1 LLFITSI
8 AFIYKSS
15 ELYLSCINFRFLAK
29 FAPIFTKNV
38 KFTKD
43 MPKKELKSD
52 ETVGTALQEMEA
64 LSPGGDLQAYINSV
78 HSIGILSSEEEKK
91 LAEDL
96 YYRNDLDAARKLVL
110 AHLRFVIYIAKTY
123 SGYGLSEAD
132 LIQEGNV
139 GLMKAIR
146 KFNPEMGVRLVSFAV
161 HWVKAEIHEYVLKN
175 WKIVKIA
182 TTKAQRKLFFNLRSK
197 KKGLGWLTEEEVESM
212 AKDLGVKPSEVR
224 EMEKRLSGIDMSF
237 DPLSESDDEE
247 ASYAPSQY
255 LEDVDADPAEIFEK
269 DTLNES
275 NATQLHEAINQL
287 DDRSR
292 DILQDRWLAD
302 EKLTLHELAE
312 KYDISAERVRQIEK
326 NAMKKVKQSFSSGE

>member
-1 LLFITSI
+1 M
-8 AFIYKSS
+8 A
-15 ELYLSCINFRFLAK
+15 
-29 FAPIFTKNV
+29 
-38 KFTKD
+38 
-43 MPKKELKSD
+43 KKEIKKD
-52 ETVGTALQEMEA
+52 KTPGTSLQGMDA

-78 HSIGILSSEEEKK
+78 HSIGVLTREEEKK

-132 LIQEGNV
+132 LIQEGNI

-197 KKGLGWLTEEEVESM
+197 KKGLEWFTEEEIEQV

-224 EMEKRLSGIDMSF
+224 EMEKRLSGSDMSF
-237 DPLSESDDEE
+237 DPLSESDDDE
-247 ASYAPSQY
+247 ASFAPSQY
-255 LEDVDADPAEIFEK
+255 LEDEEANPADIFENQSHSEEN
-269 DTLNES
+269 TS
-275 NATQLHEAINQL
+275 QLYEAINQL

-302 EKLTLHELAE
+302 EKMTLHDLAE
-312 KYDISAERVRQIEK
+312 KYEISAERVRQIEK
-326 NAMKKVKQSFSSGE
+326 NAMQKVKQSIASGL

>member
-1 LLFITSI
+1 
-8 AFIYKSS
+8 
-15 ELYLSCINFRFLAK
+15 
-29 FAPIFTKNV
+29 
-38 KFTKD
+38 
-43 MPKKELKSD
+43 MPKKELKS
-52 ETVGTALQEMEA
+52 ENSIGTALQEMEA
-64 LSPGGDLQAYINSV
+64 LAPGGDLQAYINSV
-78 HSIGILSSEEEKK
+78 HSIGILTPEEERK

-197 KKGLGWLTEEEVESM
+197 KKGLGWLTEEEVEAM

-224 EMEKRLSGIDMSF
+224 EMEKRLSGIDMPF
-237 DPLSESDDEE
+237 DPLSDSDDDE
-247 ASYAPSQY
+247 ASFSPSQY
-255 LEDVDADPAEIFEK
+255 LEDMDTNPADIFEK
-269 DTLNES
+269 ETFDEN
-275 NATQLHEAINQL
+275 NANQLYEAINQL

-302 EKLTLHELAE
+302 QKLTLHELAE
-312 KYDISAERVRQIEK
+312 KYEISAERVRQIEK
-326 NAMKKVKQSFSSGE
+326 NAMKKVKQSFSEGD

>member
-1 LLFITSI
+1 
-8 AFIYKSS
+8 
-15 ELYLSCINFRFLAK
+15 
-29 FAPIFTKNV
+29 
-38 KFTKD
+38 

-224 EMEKRLSGIDMSF
+224 EMEKRLSGIDMPF

-269 DTLNES
+269 NSLNES

-292 DILQDRWLAD
+292 DIIQDRWLAD

>member
-1 LLFITSI
+1 
-8 AFIYKSS
+8 
-15 ELYLSCINFRFLAK
+15 
-29 FAPIFTKNV
+29 
-38 KFTKD
+38 
-43 MPKKELKSD
+43 MPKNELKS
-52 ETVGTALQEMEA
+52 ENSAGTALQEMES
-64 LSPGGDLQAYINSV
+64 LTPGGDLQAYINSV
-78 HSIGILSSEEEKK
+78 HSIGILTSEEEKK

-96 YYRNDLDAARKLVL
+96 YYRNDLDAARNLVL

-123 SGYGLSEAD
+123 SGYGLPEAD

-197 KKGLGWLTEEEVESM
+197 KKGLGWLTEEEVKAM
-212 AKDLGVKPSEVR
+212 AEDLGVKPSEVR
-224 EMEKRLSGIDMSF
+224 EMEKRLSGIDMPF
-237 DPLSESDDEE
+237 DPLSDSDDDE
-247 ASYAPSQY
+247 ASFAPSQY
-255 LEDVDADPAEIFEK
+255 LEDSDADPAMIFEK
-269 DTLNES
+269 DNFSENNS
-275 NATQLHEAINQL
+275 SQLYEAINQL

-312 KYDISAERVRQIEK
+312 KYHISAERVRQIEK
-326 NAMKKVKQSFSSGE
+326 NAMKKIKQSFSSGE

>member
-1 LLFITSI
+1 
-8 AFIYKSS
+8 
-15 ELYLSCINFRFLAK
+15 
-29 FAPIFTKNV
+29 
-38 KFTKD
+38 
-43 MPKKELKSD
+43 MPKKELKS
-52 ETVGTALQEMEA
+52 ENSAGTALQEMES
-64 LSPGGDLQAYINSV
+64 LTPGGDLQAYINSV
-78 HSIGILSSEEEKK
+78 HSIGILTSEEEKK

-123 SGYGLSEAD
+123 SGYGLPEAD

-197 KKGLGWLTEEEVESM
+197 KKGLGWLTEEEVKAM
-212 AKDLGVKPSEVR
+212 AEDLGVKPSEVR
-224 EMEKRLSGIDMSF
+224 EMEKRLSGIDMPF
-237 DPLSESDDEE
+237 DPLSDSDDDE
-247 ASYAPSQY
+247 ASFAPSQY
-255 LEDVDADPAEIFEK
+255 LEDSDADPAMIFEK
-269 DTLNES
+269 DNLSENNS
-275 NATQLHEAINQL
+275 SQLYEAISQL

-312 KYDISAERVRQIEK
+312 KYHISAERVRQIEK
-326 NAMKKVKQSFSSGE
+326 NAMKKIKQSFSSGE

>member
-1 LLFITSI
+1 
-8 AFIYKSS
+8 
-15 ELYLSCINFRFLAK
+15 
-29 FAPIFTKNV
+29 
-38 KFTKD
+38 
-43 MPKKELKSD
+43 MPKKALKS
-52 ETVGTALQEMEA
+52 ENSAGTALQEMEA
-64 LSPGGDLQAYINSV
+64 LAPGGDLQAYINSV
-78 HSIGILSSEEEKK
+78 HSIGVLTSEEEKK

-110 AHLRFVIYIAKTY
+110 AHLRFVIYVAKTY
-123 SGYGLSEAD
+123 SGYGLPESD

-161 HWVKAEIHEYVLKN
+161 HWIKAEIHEYVLKN

-182 TTKAQRKLFFNLRSK
+182 TTKPQRKLFFNLRSK

-224 EMEKRLSGIDMSF
+224 EMEKRLSGNDLPF
-237 DPLSESDDEE
+237 DPLADSDDDE
-247 ASYAPSQY
+247 ASYSPSQY
-255 LEDVDADPAEIFEK
+255 LEDEDANPADIFAK
-269 DTLNES
+269 ES
-275 NATQLHEAINQL
+275 LDETNTSQLYEAINKL

-312 KYDISAERVRQIEK
+312 KYGISAERVRQIEK
-326 NAMKKVKQSFSSGE
+326 NAMKKVKQSLSAGE

>member
-1 LLFITSI
+1 
-8 AFIYKSS
+8 
-15 ELYLSCINFRFLAK
+15 
-29 FAPIFTKNV
+29 
-38 KFTKD
+38 
-43 MPKKELKSD
+43 MPKKEIKQKKI
-52 ETVGTALQEMEA
+52 TGTDLQDMEA

-78 HSIGILSSEEEKK
+78 HSIGILTPEEEKK

-110 AHLRFVIYIAKTY
+110 AHLRFVIYIAKSY

-132 LIQEGNV
+132 LIQEGNI

-182 TTKAQRKLFFNLRSK
+182 TTKAQRKLFFNLRGK
-197 KKGLGWLTEEEVESM
+197 KKGLDWFTEEEIEQV

-224 EMEKRLSGIDMSF
+224 EMEKRLSGSDMSF
-237 DPLSESDDEE
+237 DPLSDSDDDE
-247 ASYAPSQY
+247 ATYAPSQY
-255 LEDVDADPAEIFEK
+255 LQDEDANPADIFEN
-269 DTLNES
+269 DSLSEENTL
-275 NATQLHEAINQL
+275 QLYEAINQL

-302 EKLTLHELAE
+302 EKLTLHDLAE
-312 KYDISAERVRQIEK
+312 KYEISAERVRQIEK
-326 NAMKKVKQSFSSGE
+326 NAMKKVKQSIASGL

>member
-1 LLFITSI
+1 
-8 AFIYKSS
+8 
-15 ELYLSCINFRFLAK
+15 
-29 FAPIFTKNV
+29 
-38 KFTKD
+38 
-43 MPKKELKSD
+43 MPKKALKS
-52 ETVGTALQEMEA
+52 ENSAGTALQEMEA
-64 LSPGGDLQAYINSV
+64 LAPGGDLQAYINSV
-78 HSIGILSSEEEKK
+78 HSIGVLTSEEEKK

-110 AHLRFVIYIAKTY
+110 AHLRFVIYVAKTY
-123 SGYGLSEAD
+123 SGYGLPESD

-161 HWVKAEIHEYVLKN
+161 HWIKAEIHEYVLKN

-182 TTKAQRKLFFNLRSK
+182 TTKPQRKLFFNLRSK

-224 EMEKRLSGIDMSF
+224 EMEKRLSGNDLPF
-237 DPLSESDDEE
+237 DPLADSDDDE
-247 ASYAPSQY
+247 ASYSPSQY
-255 LEDVDADPAEIFEK
+255 LEDEDANPADIFAK
-269 DTLNES
+269 ES
-275 NATQLHEAINQL
+275 LDETNTSQLYEAINQL

-326 NAMKKVKQSFSSGE
+326 NAMKKVKQSFSAGE

>member
-1 LLFITSI
+1 M
-8 AFIYKSS
+8 
-15 ELYLSCINFRFLAK
+15 
-29 FAPIFTKNV
+29 P
-38 KFTKD
+38 TKD
-43 MPKKELKSD
+43 LKS
-52 ETVGTALQEMEA
+52 ENSTGTALQEMEA
-64 LSPGGDLQAYINSV
+64 LAPGGDLQAYINSV
-78 HSIGILSSEEEKK
+78 HSIGILTPEEERK

-123 SGYGLSEAD
+123 SGYGLPEAD

-161 HWVKAEIHEYVLKN
+161 HWVKAEMHEYVLKN

-224 EMEKRLSGIDMSF
+224 EMEKRLSGIDMPF
-237 DPLSESDDEE
+237 DPLADSDDDE
-247 ASYAPSQY
+247 ASFSPSQY
-255 LEDVDADPAEIFEK
+255 LEDIDANPADIFEK
-269 DTLNES
+269 ETFDEN
-275 NATQLHEAINQL
+275 NASQLYEAINQL

-312 KYDISAERVRQIEK
+312 KYEISAERVRQIEK
-326 NAMKKVKQSFSSGE
+326 NAMKKVKLSFSEGD

>member
-1 LLFITSI
+1 
-8 AFIYKSS
+8 
-15 ELYLSCINFRFLAK
+15 
-29 FAPIFTKNV
+29 
-38 KFTKD
+38 
-43 MPKKELKSD
+43 MPKKELKS
-52 ETVGTALQEMEA
+52 ENSAGTALQEMES
-64 LSPGGDLQAYINSV
+64 LTPGGDLQAYINSV
-78 HSIGILSSEEEKK
+78 HSIGILTSEEEKK

-123 SGYGLSEAD
+123 SGYGLPEAD

-197 KKGLGWLTEEEVESM
+197 KKGLGWLTEEEVKAM
-212 AKDLGVKPSEVR
+212 AEDLGVKPSEVR
-224 EMEKRLSGIDMSF
+224 EMEKRLSGIDMPF
-237 DPLSESDDEE
+237 DPLSDSDDDE
-247 ASYAPSQY
+247 ASFAPSQY
-255 LEDVDADPAEIFEK
+255 LEDSDDDPSMIFEK
-269 DTLNES
+269 DNLSENNS
-275 NATQLHEAINQL
+275 LQLYEALNQL

-312 KYDISAERVRQIEK
+312 KYHISAERVRQIEK
-326 NAMKKVKQSFSSGE
+326 NAMKKIKQSFSSGE

>member
-1 LLFITSI
+1 M
-8 AFIYKSS
+8 A
-15 ELYLSCINFRFLAK
+15 
-29 FAPIFTKNV
+29 
-38 KFTKD
+38 
-43 MPKKELKSD
+43 KKEIKKD
-52 ETVGTALQEMEA
+52 KIPGTSLQGMDA

-78 HSIGILSSEEEKK
+78 HSIGVLTPEEEKK

-110 AHLRFVIYIAKTY
+110 AHLRFVIYIAKSY
-123 SGYGLSEAD
+123 SVCGLSEAD

-182 TTKAQRKLFFNLRSK
+182 TTKAQRKLFFNLRGK
-197 KKGLGWLTEEEVESM
+197 KKGLEWFTEEEIEQV

-224 EMEKRLSGIDMSF
+224 EMEKRLSGSDMSF
-237 DPLSESDDEE
+237 DPLSESDDDE
-247 ASYAPSQY
+247 ASFAPSQY
-255 LEDVDADPAEIFEK
+255 LEDEEANPADIFE
-269 DTLNES
+269 DQSYSEES
-275 NATQLHEAINQL
+275 TSQLYEAINQL

-302 EKLTLHELAE
+302 EKMTLHDLAE

-326 NAMKKVKQSFSSGE
+326 NAMKKVKQSIASGL

>member
-1 LLFITSI
+1 
-8 AFIYKSS
+8 
-15 ELYLSCINFRFLAK
+15 
-29 FAPIFTKNV
+29 
-38 KFTKD
+38 
-43 MPKKELKSD
+43 MPKKEIKQKKI
-52 ETVGTALQEMEA
+52 TGTDLQDMEA

-78 HSIGILSSEEEKK
+78 HSIGILTPEEEKK

-110 AHLRFVIYIAKTY
+110 AHLRFVIYIAKSY

-132 LIQEGNV
+132 LIQEGNI

-146 KFNPEMGVRLVSFAV
+146 KFNPEVGVRLVSFAV

-182 TTKAQRKLFFNLRSK
+182 TTKAQRKLFFNLRGK
-197 KKGLGWLTEEEVESM
+197 KKGLDWFTEEEIEQV

-224 EMEKRLSGIDMSF
+224 EMEKRLSGSDMSF
-237 DPLSESDDEE
+237 DPLSDSDDDE
-247 ASYAPSQY
+247 ATYAPSQY
-255 LEDVDADPAEIFEK
+255 LQDEDANPADIFEN
-269 DTLNES
+269 DSLSEENTS
-275 NATQLHEAINQL
+275 QLYEAINQL

-302 EKLTLHELAE
+302 EKLTLHDLAE
-312 KYDISAERVRQIEK
+312 KYEISAERVRQIEK
-326 NAMKKVKQSFSSGE
+326 NAMKKVKQSIASGL

>member
-1 LLFITSI
+1 M
-8 AFIYKSS
+8 A
-15 ELYLSCINFRFLAK
+15 
-29 FAPIFTKNV
+29 
-38 KFTKD
+38 
-43 MPKKELKSD
+43 KKEIKKD
-52 ETVGTALQEMEA
+52 KIPGTSLQGMDA

-78 HSIGILSSEEEKK
+78 HSIGVLTPEEEKK

-110 AHLRFVIYIAKTY
+110 AHLRFVIYIAKSY

-132 LIQEGNV
+132 LIQEGNI

-197 KKGLGWLTEEEVESM
+197 KKGLEWFTEEEIEQV

-224 EMEKRLSGIDMSF
+224 EMEKRLSGSDMSF
-237 DPLSESDDEE
+237 DPLSESDDDE
-247 ASYAPSQY
+247 ASFAPSQY
-255 LEDVDADPAEIFEK
+255 LEDEEANPADIFEEK
-269 DTLNES
+269 SHNQES
-275 NATQLHEAINQL
+275 TSQLYEAINQL

-302 EKLTLHELAE
+302 EKMTLHDLAE
-312 KYDISAERVRQIEK
+312 KYQISAERVRQIEK
-326 NAMKKVKQSFSSGE
+326 NAMKKVKQSIASGL

>member
-1 LLFITSI
+1 
-8 AFIYKSS
+8 
-15 ELYLSCINFRFLAK
+15 
-29 FAPIFTKNV
+29 
-38 KFTKD
+38 
-43 MPKKELKSD
+43 MPKKELKS
-52 ETVGTALQEMEA
+52 ENSIGTALQEMEA
-64 LSPGGDLQAYINSV
+64 LAPGGDLQAYINSV
-78 HSIGILSSEEEKK
+78 HSIGILTPEEERK

-197 KKGLGWLTEEEVESM
+197 KKGLGWLTQEEVEAM

-224 EMEKRLSGIDMSF
+224 EMEKRLSGIDMPF
-237 DPLSESDDEE
+237 DPLSDSDDDE
-247 ASYAPSQY
+247 ASFSPSQY
-255 LEDVDADPAEIFEK
+255 LEDMDANPADIFEK
-269 DTLNES
+269 ETFDEN
-275 NATQLHEAINQL
+275 NANQLYEAINQL

-302 EKLTLHELAE
+302 QKLTLHELAE
-312 KYDISAERVRQIEK
+312 KYEISAERVRQIEK
-326 NAMKKVKQSFSSGE
+326 NAMKKVKQSFSEGD

>member
-1 LLFITSI
+1 M
-8 AFIYKSS
+8 A
-15 ELYLSCINFRFLAK
+15 
-29 FAPIFTKNV
+29 
-38 KFTKD
+38 
-43 MPKKELKSD
+43 KKEIKKD
-52 ETVGTALQEMEA
+52 KIPGTSLQGMDA

-78 HSIGILSSEEEKK
+78 HSIGVLTREEEKQ

-110 AHLRFVIYIAKTY
+110 AHLRFVIYIAKSY

-132 LIQEGNV
+132 LIQEGNI

-182 TTKAQRKLFFNLRSK
+182 TTKAQRKLFFNLRGK
-197 KKGLGWLTEEEVESM
+197 KKGLEWFTEEEIEQV

-224 EMEKRLSGIDMSF
+224 EMEKRLGGSDMSF
-237 DPLSESDDEE
+237 DPLSESDDDE
-247 ASYAPSQY
+247 ASFAPSQY
-255 LEDVDADPAEIFEK
+255 LEDEDADPADIFEK
-269 DTLNES
+269 ES
-275 NATQLHEAINQL
+275 LTEESTSQLYEAINQL

-302 EKLTLHELAE
+302 EKLTLHDLAE
-312 KYDISAERVRQIEK
+312 KYEISAERVRQIEK
-326 NAMKKVKQSFSSGE
+326 NAMKKVKQSIASSP

>member
-1 LLFITSI
+1 
-8 AFIYKSS
+8 
-15 ELYLSCINFRFLAK
+15 
-29 FAPIFTKNV
+29 
-38 KFTKD
+38 
-43 MPKKELKSD
+43 MPKKELKS
-52 ETVGTALQEMEA
+52 ENSIGTALQEMEA

-78 HSIGILSSEEEKK
+78 HSIGILTSEEEKK

-123 SGYGLSEAD
+123 SGYGLPEAD

-146 KFNPEMGVRLVSFAV
+146 KFNPDTGVRLVSYAV

-197 KKGLGWLTEEEVESM
+197 KKGLGWLTEEEVEAM

-224 EMEKRLSGIDMSF
+224 EMEKRLSGTDMPF
-237 DPLSESDDEE
+237 DPLSDSGDDE
-247 ASYAPSQY
+247 ASYSPSQY
-255 LEDVDADPAEIFEK
+255 LEDIDANPADIFEN
-269 DTLNES
+269 DSLNEA
-275 NATQLHEAINQL
+275 NTTHLYEAINEL

-292 DILQDRWLAD
+292 DIIQDRWLAD

-312 KYDISAERVRQIEK
+312 KYNISAERVRQIEK
-326 NAMKKVKQSFSSGE
+326 NAMKKVKQSFSSED

>member
-1 LLFITSI
+1 
-8 AFIYKSS
+8 
-15 ELYLSCINFRFLAK
+15 
-29 FAPIFTKNV
+29 
-38 KFTKD
+38 
-43 MPKKELKSD
+43 MPKKELKS
-52 ETVGTALQEMEA
+52 ENSIGTALQEMEA
-64 LSPGGDLQAYINSV
+64 LAPGGDLQAYINSV
-78 HSIGILSSEEEKK
+78 HSIGILTPEEERK

-110 AHLRFVIYIAKTY
+110 AHLRFVIYIAKTC

-197 KKGLGWLTEEEVESM
+197 KKGLGWLTEEEVEAM

-224 EMEKRLSGIDMSF
+224 EMEKRLSGIDMPF
-237 DPLSESDDEE
+237 DPLSDSDDDE
-247 ASYAPSQY
+247 ASFSPSQY
-255 LEDVDADPAEIFEK
+255 LEDMDANPADIFEK
-269 DTLNES
+269 ETFDEN
-275 NATQLHEAINQL
+275 NANQLYEAINQL

-302 EKLTLHELAE
+302 QKLTLHELAE
-312 KYDISAERVRQIEK
+312 KYEISAERVRQIEK
-326 NAMKKVKQSFSSGE
+326 NAMKKVKQSFSEGD

>member
-1 LLFITSI
+1 
-8 AFIYKSS
+8 
-15 ELYLSCINFRFLAK
+15 
-29 FAPIFTKNV
+29 
-38 KFTKD
+38 
-43 MPKKELKSD
+43 MPKKALKS
-52 ETVGTALQEMEA
+52 ENSAGTALQEMEA
-64 LSPGGDLQAYINSV
+64 LAPGGDLQAYINSV
-78 HSIGILSSEEEKK
+78 HSIGVLTSEEEKK

-110 AHLRFVIYIAKTY
+110 AHLRFVIYVAKTY
-123 SGYGLSEAD
+123 SGYGLPESD

-161 HWVKAEIHEYVLKN
+161 HWIKAEIHEYVLKN

-182 TTKAQRKLFFNLRSK
+182 TTKPQRKLFFNLRSK

-224 EMEKRLSGIDMSF
+224 EMEKRLSGNDLPF
-237 DPLSESDDEE
+237 DPLADSDDDE
-247 ASYAPSQY
+247 ASYSPSQY
-255 LEDVDADPAEIFEK
+255 LEDEDANPADIFAK
-269 DTLNES
+269 ES
-275 NATQLHEAINQL
+275 LDETNTSQLYEAINKL

-326 NAMKKVKQSFSSGE
+326 NAMKKVKQSFSAGE

>member
-1 LLFITSI
+1 
-8 AFIYKSS
+8 
-15 ELYLSCINFRFLAK
+15 
-29 FAPIFTKNV
+29 
-38 KFTKD
+38 
-43 MPKKELKSD
+43 MPKKALKS
-52 ETVGTALQEMEA
+52 ENSTGTALQEMEA
-64 LSPGGDLQAYINSV
+64 LAPGGDLQAYINSV
-78 HSIGILSSEEEKK
+78 HSIGVLTSEEEKK

-110 AHLRFVIYIAKTY
+110 AHLRFVIYVAKTY
-123 SGYGLSEAD
+123 SGYGLPESD

-161 HWVKAEIHEYVLKN
+161 HWIKAEIHEYVLKN

-182 TTKAQRKLFFNLRSK
+182 TTKPQRKLFFNLRSK

-224 EMEKRLSGIDMSF
+224 EMEKRLSGNDLPF
-237 DPLSESDDEE
+237 DPLADSDDDE
-247 ASYAPSQY
+247 ASYSPSQY
-255 LEDVDADPAEIFEK
+255 LEDEDANPADIFAK
-269 DTLNES
+269 ES
-275 NATQLHEAINQL
+275 LDETNTSQLYEAINQL

-302 EKLTLHELAE
+302 EKLTLHDLAE
-312 KYDISAERVRQIEK
+312 KYGISAERVRQIEK
-326 NAMKKVKQSFSSGE
+326 NAMKKVQQSFSAGE